1 MSATEL
7 DEFLAAAFP
16 ASPPTIT
23 VTEVTDGGVVMRL
36 PVAPHHER
44 PGGTM
49 SGPAIMALA
58 DAAAWLATVSRIGP
72 VALSVTSSLNIH
84 FLRKPPLADLWADA
98 RLLRLGRRQ
107 SVSDVLLYSDDDGA
121 PAGDPVAQATVVYAI
136 PGAGPARPGGS
147 PDFVAEGSV
156 D

>member
-1 MSATEL
+1 MSIPAAVMSAVEL

-16 ASPPTIT
+16 ASRPTLGVAT
-23 VTEVTDGGVVMRL
+23 VTDRGVLMKL
-36 PVAPHHER
+36 PVEPHHER

-49 SGPAIMALA
+49 SGPAIMSLA

-98 RLLRLGRRQ
+98 GLLRLGRRQ
-107 SVSDVLLYSDDDGA
+107 SVSDVVLYSDVDGR
-121 PAGDPVAQATVVYAI
+121 PGDDPVAQATVVYAI
-136 PGAGPARPGGS
+136 PSAADGGGPP
-147 PDFVAEGSV
+147 V
-156 D
+156 